1 MELELLRE
9 PSRDGCTIGRLAVDG
24 AFCCWTLEDVV
35 RDGPKVQGETAIP
48 AGRYRVS
55 ITKSKRFGVML
66 PLIENVP
73 GFEGV
78 RIHAGNT
85 AADTD
90 GCVLVGQ
97 SRGVR
102 SILGSRAALGELQG
116 RLARALAS
124 GDRVWITVRN
134 APEGRTA

>member
-35 RDGPKVQGETAIP
+35 RDGPKVQGQTAIP
-48 AGRYRVS
+48 SGRYRVA
-55 ITKSKRFGVML
+55 ITKSQRFGVML
-66 PLIENVP
+66 PLVLDVP

-90 GCVLVGQ
+90 GCILVGQ

-102 SILGSRAALGELQG
+102 SILGSRAALGDLQG

-124 GDRVWITVRN
+124 GDRVMLTVYD
-134 APEGRTA
+134 AKESHA